1 LLAAH
6 RGGIKTV
13 LIPDENKRDLKE
25 IPENIKRDLDIKPVK
40 WIDEV
45 LLVALQRMPEPV
57 ADVIKN
63 DAEKAADIDENQ
75 RISAH

>member
-1 LLAAH
+1 
-6 RGGIKTV
+6 
-13 LIPDENKRDLKE
+13 
-25 IPENIKRDLDIKPVK
+25 
-40 WIDEV
+40 
-45 LLVALQRMPEPV
+45 VALQRMPEPV